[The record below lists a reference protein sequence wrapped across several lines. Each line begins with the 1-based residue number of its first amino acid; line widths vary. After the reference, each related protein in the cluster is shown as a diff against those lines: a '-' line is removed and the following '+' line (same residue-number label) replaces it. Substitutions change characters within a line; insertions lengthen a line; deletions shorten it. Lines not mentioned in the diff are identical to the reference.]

1 MVLKSRPVVT
11 MAGMDQMFG
20 GQDGRVLRLGLWE
33 ILTIKLRGIEPGQVL
48 ITKNIIGWAD
58 GVKITSRRYY
68 GRRKPNF
75 ERGRDARVVKAGALG
90 DTHD

>member
-1 MVLKSRPVVT
+1 
-11 MAGMDQMFG
+11 MAEWLMP
-20 GQDGRVLRLGLWE
+20 GLWE

-48 ITKNIIGWAD
+48 ITKKTIGWAD

-68 GRRKPNF
+68 GRRKPNL
-75 ERGRDARVVKAGALG
+75 ERGQDGRVVKTGALR